1 MVNALGGVDL
11 DSRYEF
17 TTIDGAYYFTEGM
30 NYDVDGDAALAFAR
44 ERYNLPSGDNDRVV
58 NQQIVLEAIIN
69 KCISPAILM
78 GYMGIMD
85 SLSDSFETSLSQS
98 QISSLVRMQLSD
110 GASWEIMSSSVW
122 GYNSSN
128 YCYSS
133 GDSLLYVMEPDYD
146 SVATVADFIT
156 RMKNGE
162 VLSEAEVNAA
172 MEH

>member
-1 MVNALGGVDL
+1 
-11 DSRYEF
+11 
-17 TTIDGAYYFTEGM
+17 
-30 NYDVDGDAALAFAR
+30 
-44 ERYNLPSGDNDRVV
+44 
-58 NQQIVLEAIIN
+58 
-69 KCISPAILM
+69 
-78 GYMGIMD
+78 
-85 SLSDSFETSLSQS
+85 
-98 QISSLVRMQLSD
+98 
-110 GASWEIMSSSVW
+110 MSSSVW
-122 GYNSSN
+122 GYNSNN